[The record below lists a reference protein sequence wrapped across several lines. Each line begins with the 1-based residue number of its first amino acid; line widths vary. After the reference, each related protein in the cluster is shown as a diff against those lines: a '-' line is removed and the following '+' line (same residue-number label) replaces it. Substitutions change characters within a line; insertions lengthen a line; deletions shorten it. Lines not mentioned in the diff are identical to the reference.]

1 MVVRRKI
8 FHKLVTPEEA
18 LEKLSEYIKLKPLG
32 TEEVSLE
39 EALGRVLAEDI
50 VAKVNSPPFDRSTVD
65 GYAVRSVDVA
75 GARENAPVKMKV
87 IGRVEAGEIP
97 NVNVSQGEAVEVATG
112 APIPP
117 GADAVVMVEFTRKI
131 GENIVEVFKPV
142 PPGGNVSQTAT
153 DVMIGEIIAY
163 KGTIIT
169 PQIIGALAATG
180 IDKVPV
186 YKKPKVAIISTG
198 NELVKPGA
206 PLPYGKIYDVNSYT
220 LYSLV
225 LEDGGSPRLLGII
238 PDSYEEIR
246 KILAFAIENFD
257 VIITSGSTSAGLGD
271 LMYRVLDELGS
282 PGVIVHG
289 LKIKPGK
296 PTIIAI
302 VNGKIVFGLPG
313 YPVSCL
319 MNYILLVKPVIRKLA
334 GLKTTRPHVVKAVL
348 PLRVFGEKGRRT
360 FIPVALIRKGKLI
373 AFPVGGDSGSIARL
387 TRSDGFIIV
396 PENMSFLE
404 ENSEVNVYLFSE
416 NYGSDLEV
424 IGSHC
429 PVLEEVI
436 DKLRNKFSVRMLN
449 IGSLGGLLAIKRGE
463 ADIAGLHLLD
473 PETAQYNIPF
483 IRKYNVKNAILVKG
497 YFREQGII
505 IPKDNPHGIR
515 GFEDIIDKDVRF
527 INRNKGSGTR
537 VLIDILISKVAE
549 KRGVSAED
557 IKGKINGYW
566 IEAKTHFAV
575 ASAVKHGRADV
586 GVGLRF
592 IAEIYGLEFIPLKE
606 EEYDF
611 LISLDALN
619 KEPVKEF
626 IEYLRSKEIVEIL
639 NKTPGY
645 RPKDDIGEIV
655 KISF

>member
-1 MVVRRKI
+1 MEIKRKI

-18 LEKLSEYIKLKPLG
+18 LEEIARYVRLKPLG
-32 TEEVSLE
+32 VEEVSLE
-39 EALGRVLAEDI
+39 RALGRVLAENV

-65 GYAVRSVDVA
+65 GYAVRSIDIA
-75 GARENAPVKMKV
+75 GARENNPIRLKV
-87 IGRVEAGEIP
+87 VGKVEAGEIP
-97 NVNVSQGEAVEVATG
+97 KISVEPGEAVEIATG

-117 GADAVVMVEFTRKI
+117 GADAVVMVEFTRKVS
-131 GENIVEVFKPV
+131 ENIIEVFKSV
-142 PPGGNVSQTAT
+142 PPGGNISQTAS
-153 DVMIGEIIAY
+153 DVMIGEVIAY
-163 KGTIIT
+163 KGTVIT
-169 PQIIGALAATG
+169 PQIIGALAAVG
-180 IDKVPV
+180 VNRV
-186 YKKPKVAIISTG
+186 LVFKKPKVAILSTG

-220 LYSLV
+220 LYSSV
-225 LEDGGSPRLLGII
+225 LEDGGNPEIIGIL
-238 PDSYEEIR
+238 PDSYERIKETLSYAL
-246 KILAFAIENFD
+246 KKYD
-257 VIITSGSTSAGLGD
+257 VIITSGSTSAGIGD

-289 LKIKPGK
+289 LNVKPGK

-302 VNGKIVFGLPG
+302 INNKLVFGLPG

-319 MNYILLVKPVIRKLA
+319 MNYNLIVKPIIRKLV
-334 GLKTTRPHVVKAVL
+334 GLRAKKTSVVKAVL
-348 PLRVFGEKGRRT
+348 PFRVFGEKGRRT
-360 FIPVALIRKGKLI
+360 FVPVALIRRGKLV

-387 TRSDGFIIV
+387 TRSDGFIVV
-396 PENMSFLE
+396 PENTSFLE

-429 PVLEEVI
+429 PVLEKI
-436 DKLRNKFSVRMLN
+436 LDKLRNRFSVRMLN

-463 ADIAGLHLLD
+463 ADMAGLHLLD

-483 IRKYNVKNAILVKG
+483 IRKYNVKNAVLVKG

-505 IPKDNPHGIR
+505 IPKGNPHEIR
-515 GFEDIIDKDVRF
+515 DFEDIIDKNVRF

-537 VLIDILISKVAE
+537 VLIDILISKIAK

-557 IKGKINGYW
+557 IKRKINGYW

-575 ASAVKHGRADV
+575 ASAVKYGRADV
-586 GVGLRF
+586 GVSLRF
-592 IAEIYGLEFIPLKE
+592 IAEIYGLEFIPLRE

-626 IEYLRSKEIVEIL
+626 IEYLRSREFIEIL

-655 KISF
+655 KINL

>member
-1 MVVRRKI
+1 MEIKRKI

-18 LEKLSEYIKLKPLG
+18 LEKIVRYVRLKPLG
-32 TEEVSLE
+32 VEKVSLE
-39 EALGRVLAEDI
+39 RALGRVLAENV

-65 GYAVRSVDVA
+65 GYAVRSIDVA
-75 GARENAPVKMKV
+75 GARENNPIRLKV
-87 IGRVEAGEIP
+87 VGKVEAGEIP
-97 NVNVSQGEAVEVATG
+97 KISVESGEAVEIATG

-117 GADAVVMVEFTRKI
+117 GADAVVMVEFTRKVC
-131 GENIVEVFKPV
+131 ENIIEVFKSV
-142 PPGGNVSQTAT
+142 PPGGNISQTAS
-153 DVMIGEIIAY
+153 DVMIGEVIAY
-163 KGTIIT
+163 KGTVIT
-169 PQIIGALAATG
+169 PQIIGALAAVG
-180 IDKVPV
+180 VSRV
-186 YKKPKVAIISTG
+186 LVFKKPKVAILSTG
-198 NELVKPGA
+198 NELVKPGT
-206 PLPYGKIYDVNSYT
+206 PLSYGKIYDVNSYT
-220 LYSLV
+220 LYSSV
-225 LEDGGSPRLLGII
+225 LEDGGDPEIIGIL
-238 PDSYEEIR
+238 PDSYE
-246 KILAFAIENFD
+246 KIKETLSYALKNYD
-257 VIITSGSTSAGLGD
+257 VIITSGSTSAGIGD

-289 LKIKPGK
+289 LNVKPGK

-302 VNGKIVFGLPG
+302 INNKLVFGLPG

-319 MNYILLVKPVIRKLA
+319 MNYNLIVKPIIRKLA
-334 GLKTTRPHVVKAVL
+334 GLRTKKTSVVKAVL
-348 PLRVFGEKGRRT
+348 PFRVFGEKGRRT
-360 FIPVALIRKGKLI
+360 FVPVALIRRGKLI

-387 TRSDGFIIV
+387 TRSDGFIVV
-396 PENMSFLE
+396 PENTSFLE

-429 PVLEEVI
+429 PVLEKI
-436 DKLRNKFSVRMLN
+436 LDKLRNKFSVRMLN

-483 IRKYNVKNAILVKG
+483 IRKYNVKNAVLVKG

-505 IPKDNPHGIR
+505 IPKGNPHKIR
-515 GFEDIIDKDVRF
+515 GFEDIIDKNVRF

-537 VLIDILISKVAE
+537 VLIDILISKIAE

-557 IKGKINGYW
+557 IKRRIDGYW

-575 ASAVKHGRADV
+575 ASAVKYGRADV
-586 GVGLRF
+586 GVSLRF
-592 IAEIYGLEFIPLKE
+592 IAEIYGLEFIPLRE

-619 KEPVKEF
+619 EEPVKEF
-626 IEYLRSKEIVEIL
+626 IEYLRSREFIEIL

-645 RPKDDIGEIV
+645 RPKDGIGEIV
-655 KISF
+655 RINL

>member
-1 MVVRRKI
+1 MEIKRKI

-18 LEKLSEYIKLKPLG
+18 LEKIARYVRLKPLG
-32 TEEVSLE
+32 VEKVSLE
-39 EALGRVLAEDI
+39 RALGRVLAENV

-65 GYAVRSVDVA
+65 GYAVRSIDVA
-75 GARENAPVKMKV
+75 GARENNPIRLKV
-87 IGRVEAGEIP
+87 VGKVEAGEIP
-97 NVNVSQGEAVEVATG
+97 KISVESREAVEIATG

-117 GADAVVMVEFTRKI
+117 GADAVVMVEFTRKV
-131 GENIVEVFKPV
+131 GENIIEVFKSV
-142 PPGGNVSQTAT
+142 PPGGNISQTAS
-153 DVMIGEIIAY
+153 DVMIGEVIAY
-163 KGTIIT
+163 KGTVIT
-169 PQIIGALAATG
+169 PQIIGALAAVG
-180 IDKVPV
+180 INRVLV
-186 YKKPKVAIISTG
+186 FKKPKAAILSTG

-220 LYSLV
+220 LYSSV
-225 LEDGGSPRLLGII
+225 LEDGGDPEIIGIL
-238 PDSYEEIR
+238 PDSYE
-246 KILAFAIENFD
+246 KIKETLSYALKKYD
-257 VIITSGSTSAGLGD
+257 VIITSGSTSAGIGD

-289 LKIKPGK
+289 LNVKPGK
-296 PTIIAI
+296 PTIVAI
-302 VNGKIVFGLPG
+302 IDNKLVFGLPG

-319 MNYILLVKPVIRKLA
+319 MNYNLIVKPIIRRLA
-334 GLKTTRPHVVKAVL
+334 GLRAKKTSVVKAVL
-348 PLRVFGEKGRRT
+348 PFRVFGEKGRRT
-360 FIPVALIRKGKLI
+360 FVPVALIRRGKLI

-387 TRSDGFIIV
+387 TRSDGFVVI
-396 PENMSFLE
+396 PENTSFLE

-429 PVLEEVI
+429 PVLEKI
-436 DKLRNKFSVRMLN
+436 LDRLRNKFSVRMLN

-483 IRKYNVKNAILVKG
+483 IRKYNVKNAVLVKG

-505 IPKDNPHGIR
+505 IPKGNPHKIR
-515 GFEDIIDKDVRF
+515 GFEDIIDKNVRF

-537 VLIDILISKVAE
+537 VLIDILISKIAE

-557 IKGKINGYW
+557 IKRRINGYW

-586 GVGLRF
+586 GVSLRF
-592 IAEIYGLEFIPLKE
+592 IAEIYGLEFIPLRE

-619 KEPVKEF
+619 EEPVKEF
-626 IEYLRSKEIVEIL
+626 IEYLRSREFIEIL

-655 KISF
+655 RINL

>member
-1 MVVRRKI
+1 MEIKRKI

-18 LEKLSEYIKLKPLG
+18 LEKIVRYVRLKPLG
-32 TEEVSLE
+32 VEKVSLE
-39 EALGRVLAEDI
+39 RALGRVLAENV

-65 GYAVRSVDVA
+65 GYAVRSIDVA
-75 GARENAPVKMKV
+75 GARENNPIRLKV
-87 IGRVEAGEIP
+87 VGKVEAGEIP
-97 NVNVSQGEAVEVATG
+97 KISVESGEAVEIATG

-117 GADAVVMVEFTRKI
+117 GADAVVMVEFTRKVC
-131 GENIVEVFKPV
+131 ENIIEVFKSV
-142 PPGGNVSQTAT
+142 PPGGNISQTAS
-153 DVMIGEIIAY
+153 DVMIGEVIAY
-163 KGTIIT
+163 KGTVIT
-169 PQIIGALAATG
+169 PQIIGALAAVG
-180 IDKVPV
+180 VSRV
-186 YKKPKVAIISTG
+186 LVFKKPKVAILSTG
-198 NELVKPGA
+198 NELVKPGT
-206 PLPYGKIYDVNSYT
+206 PLSYGKIYDVNSYT
-220 LYSLV
+220 LYSSV
-225 LEDGGSPRLLGII
+225 LEDGGDPEIIGIL
-238 PDSYEEIR
+238 PDSYE
-246 KILAFAIENFD
+246 KIKETLSYALKNYD
-257 VIITSGSTSAGLGD
+257 VIITSGSTSAGIGD

-289 LKIKPGK
+289 LNVKPGK

-302 VNGKIVFGLPG
+302 INNKLVFGLPG

-319 MNYILLVKPVIRKLA
+319 MNYNLIVKPIIRKLT
-334 GLKTTRPHVVKAVL
+334 GLRAKKTSVVKAVL
-348 PLRVFGEKGRRT
+348 PFRVFGEKGRRT
-360 FIPVALIRKGKLI
+360 FVPVALIRRGKLI

-387 TRSDGFIIV
+387 TRSDGFIVV
-396 PENMSFLE
+396 PENTSFLE

-429 PVLEEVI
+429 PVLEKI
-436 DKLRNKFSVRMLN
+436 LDKLRNKFSVRMLN

-483 IRKYNVKNAILVKG
+483 IRKYNVKNAVLVKG

-505 IPKDNPHGIR
+505 IPKGNPHKIR
-515 GFEDIIDKDVRF
+515 GFEDIIDKNVRF

-537 VLIDILISKVAE
+537 VLIDILISKIAE

-557 IKGKINGYW
+557 IKRRIDGYW

-575 ASAVKHGRADV
+575 ASAVKYGRADV
-586 GVGLRF
+586 GVSLRF
-592 IAEIYGLEFIPLKE
+592 IAEIYGLEFIPLRE

-619 KEPVKEF
+619 EEPVKEF
-626 IEYLRSKEIVEIL
+626 IEYLRSREFIEIL

-645 RPKDDIGEIV
+645 RPKDGIGEIV
-655 KISF
+655 RINL

>member
-1 MVVRRKI
+1 MEIKRKI

-18 LEKLSEYIKLKPLG
+18 LEKIVRYVRLKPLG
-32 TEEVSLE
+32 VEKVSLE
-39 EALGRVLAEDI
+39 RALGRVLAENV

-65 GYAVRSVDVA
+65 GYAVRSIDVA
-75 GARENAPVKMKV
+75 GARENNPIRLKV
-87 IGRVEAGEIP
+87 VGKVEAGEIP
-97 NVNVSQGEAVEVATG
+97 KISVESGEAVEIATG

-117 GADAVVMVEFTRKI
+117 GADAVVMVEFTRKVC
-131 GENIVEVFKPV
+131 ENIIEVFKSV
-142 PPGGNVSQTAT
+142 SLGGNISQTAS
-153 DVMIGEIIAY
+153 DVMIGEVIAY
-163 KGTIIT
+163 KGTVIT
-169 PQIIGALAATG
+169 PQIIGALAAVG
-180 IDKVPV
+180 VSRV
-186 YKKPKVAIISTG
+186 LVFKKPKVAILSTG
-198 NELVKPGA
+198 NELVKPGT
-206 PLPYGKIYDVNSYT
+206 PLSYGKIYDVNSYT
-220 LYSLV
+220 LYSSV
-225 LEDGGSPRLLGII
+225 LEDGGDPEIIGIL
-238 PDSYEEIR
+238 PDSYE
-246 KILAFAIENFD
+246 KIKETLSYALKNYD
-257 VIITSGSTSAGLGD
+257 VIITSGSTSAGIGD

-289 LKIKPGK
+289 LNVKPGK

-302 VNGKIVFGLPG
+302 INNKLVFGLPG

-319 MNYILLVKPVIRKLA
+319 MNYNLIVKPIIRKLA
-334 GLKTTRPHVVKAVL
+334 GLRTKKTSVVKAVL
-348 PLRVFGEKGRRT
+348 PFRVFGEKGRRT
-360 FIPVALIRKGKLI
+360 FVPVALIRRGKLI

-387 TRSDGFIIV
+387 TRSDGFIVV
-396 PENMSFLE
+396 PENTSFLE

-429 PVLEEVI
+429 PVLEKI
-436 DKLRNKFSVRMLN
+436 LDKLRNKFSVRMLN

-483 IRKYNVKNAILVKG
+483 IRKYNVKNAVLVKG

-505 IPKDNPHGIR
+505 IPKGNPHKIR
-515 GFEDIIDKDVRF
+515 GFEDIIDKNVRF

-537 VLIDILISKVAE
+537 VLIDILISKIAE

-557 IKGKINGYW
+557 IKRRIDGYW

-575 ASAVKHGRADV
+575 ASAVKYGRADV
-586 GVGLRF
+586 GVSLRF
-592 IAEIYGLEFIPLKE
+592 IAEIYGLEFIPLRE

-619 KEPVKEF
+619 EEPVKEF
-626 IEYLRSKEIVEIL
+626 IEYLRSREFIEIL

-645 RPKDDIGEIV
+645 RPKDGIGEIV
-655 KISF
+655 RINL